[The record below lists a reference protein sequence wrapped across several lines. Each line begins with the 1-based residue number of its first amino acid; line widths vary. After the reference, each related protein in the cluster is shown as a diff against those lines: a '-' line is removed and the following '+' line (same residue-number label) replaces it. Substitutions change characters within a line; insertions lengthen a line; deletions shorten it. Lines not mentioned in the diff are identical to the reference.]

1 MGYYM
6 RVIYDDEV
14 VKLPWCSNKG
24 YLCPATEF
32 IQYFENNL
40 IRDKA
45 IVDQFCEVKKEEP
58 TAEGDEITQ

>member
-1 MGYYM
+1 MGYYI

-14 VKLPWCSNKG
+14 VKLPWCSSNG

-40 IRDKA
+40 ISDKKL
-45 IVDQFCEVKKEEP
+45 IDQYCSGEANDDNY
-58 TAEGDEITQ
+58 T